1 MRFLTIDDFDFKGKT
16 VFLRVDMN
24 CPIDPE
30 TLEISGTK
38 RIEETVETIDSLN
51 NAKIVIASHQ
61 GRVGNKDYT
70 GMENHAKVLEK
81 MLGRNVIYVSDVM
94 GTAAQDQIKKLDDGE
109 ILLLDNLRLCAE
121 ENYEF
126 SGSDAAKTI
135 MVRRLSKLLDFCV
148 LDSFPSAHRAHP
160 SIVGFPYTLPSCAGR
175 LVEKEVKKL
184 DEIMSITKAPHV
196 LVLGGK
202 KVEDR
207 LEAIR
212 LLIENG
218 RADHVL
224 LTGLIANVFLRAQ
237 GRIRSSLRIKR
248 EDEIV
253 AKAHTLIGKF
263 PDVFST
269 PVDVAIE
276 QNGKRVELDIREL
289 NKDDE
294 IYDLGPKTIEHYG
307 KIISGAGTVFI
318 SGPAGFFE
326 KENFGYG
333 TKALLE
339 NVANSMATTIVSGGH
354 LTSAL
359 KKFGLA
365 EKITHTSTA
374 GGALVRYLTGT
385 KLPMIQALEESA
397 EKYRSKA

>member
-1 MRFLTIDDFDFKGKT
+1 VKFLTIDDFDFKGKT

-38 RIEETVETIDSLN
+38 RIEETIETIDSLN

-94 GTAAQDQIKKLDDGE
+94 GAAAQDQIKKLNDGE

-126 SGSDAAKTI
+126 SGSNAAKTI
-135 MVRRLSKLLDFCV
+135 MVKRLSKLLDLCV
-148 LDSFPSAHRAHP
+148 LDSFPSAHRSHP
-160 SIVGFPYTLPSCAGR
+160 SIVGFPYVLPACAGR

-184 DEIMSITKAPHV
+184 DEIMDVAKSPHV

-224 LTGLIANVFLRAQ
+224 LTGLIGNVFLRAQ
-237 GRIRSSLRIKR
+237 GRIRSSLGIKR

-253 AKAHTLIGKF
+253 AKAHTLIGEF

-276 QNGKRVELDIREL
+276 QNGNRVELDIREL

-307 KIISGAGTVFI
+307 KIISEAGTVFI

-326 KENFGYG
+326 KEDFGYG

-339 NVANSMATTIVSGGH
+339 VVASSKATTIVSGGH
-354 LTSAL
+354 LSSAL
-359 KKFGLA
+359 KKFGLV
-365 EKITHTSTA
+365 EKITHISTA
-374 GGALVRYLTGT
+374 GGALVRYLTAT
-385 KLPMIQALEESA
+385 KLPMIKALEESA
-397 EKYRSKA
+397 EKYKTKK

>member
-1 MRFLTIDDFDFKGKT
+1 MKFLTIDDFDFKGKT

-24 CPIDPE
+24 CPIDPD

-38 RIEETVETIDSLN
+38 RIEEIVETINSLN

-70 GMENHAKVLEK
+70 SMEKHAEVLQKLLNRKVTYV
-81 MLGRNVIYVSDVM
+81 NDVIGS
-94 GTAAQDQIKKLDDGE
+94 AAQNEIKKLNDGE

-126 SGSDAAKTI
+126 SGSNAAKTI
-135 MVRRLSKLLDFCV
+135 MVRRLSKLLDLCV
-148 LDSFPSAHRAHP
+148 LDSFPSAHRSHP
-160 SIVGFPYTLPSCAGR
+160 SIVGFPYVLPACAGR

-184 DEIMSITKAPHV
+184 DEIMSVAKAPHV

-224 LTGLIANVFLRAQ
+224 LTGLIGNVFLRAQ
-237 GRIRSSLRIKR
+237 GRIRSTIGIKR

-253 AKAHTLIGKF
+253 AKAHTLIGEF

-307 KIISGAGTVFI
+307 KIISEAGTVFI

-326 KENFGYG
+326 KEDFGYG

-339 NVANSMATTIVSGGH
+339 AVAASKATTIVSGGH
-354 LTSAL
+354 LSSAL
-359 KKFGLA
+359 KKFGLV
-365 EKITHTSTA
+365 EKITHISTA
-374 GGALVRYLTGT
+374 GGALVRYLTAT
-385 KLPMIQALEESA
+385 KLPMIKALEESA
-397 EKYRSKA
+397 EKYKTKK

>member
-1 MRFLTIDDFDFKGKT
+1 MKFLTIDDFDFKGKT

-24 CPIDPE
+24 CPIDPD

-38 RIEETVETIDSLN
+38 RNEEIIETINSLN
-51 NAKIVIASHQ
+51 SAKIVIASHQ

-70 GMENHAKVLEK
+70 SMEKHAEVLEK
-81 MLGRNVIYVSDVM
+81 LLNRKVTYVNDVM
-94 GTAAQDQIKKLDDGE
+94 GSAAQKEIKKLNDGE

-126 SGSDAAKTI
+126 SGSNAAKTI
-135 MVRRLSKLLDFCV
+135 MVRRLSKLLDLCV
-148 LDSFPSAHRAHP
+148 LDSFPSAHRSHP
-160 SIVGFPYTLPSCAGR
+160 SIVGFPYVLPACAGR

-184 DEIMSITKAPHV
+184 DEIMGVAKAPHV

-207 LEAIR
+207 LEAVR

-224 LTGLIANVFLRAQ
+224 LTGLIGNVFLRAQ
-237 GRIRSSLRIKR
+237 GRIRSTLGIKR

-253 AKAHTLIGKF
+253 AKAHTLIGEF

-269 PVDVAIE
+269 PVDVATE
-276 QNGKRVELDIREL
+276 RNGKRVELDIREL

-307 KIISGAGTVFI
+307 KIISEAGTVFI

-326 KENFGYG
+326 KEDFGYG

-339 NVANSMATTIVSGGH
+339 VVAASKATTIVSGGH
-354 LTSAL
+354 LSSAL
-359 KKFGLA
+359 KKFGLV
-365 EKITHTSTA
+365 EKITHISTA
-374 GGALVRYLTGT
+374 GGALVRYLTAT
-385 KLPMIQALEESA
+385 KLPMIKALE
-397 EKYRSKA
+397 

>member
-1 MRFLTIDDFDFKGKT
+1 MKFLTIDDFDFKGKT

-24 CPIDPE
+24 CPIDPD

-38 RIEETVETIDSLN
+38 RIEEVVETINSLN

-70 GMENHAKVLEK
+70 SMEKHAEVLEK
-81 MLGRNVIYVSDVM
+81 LLNRKVTYVNDVIGS
-94 GTAAQDQIKKLDDGE
+94 AAQNEIKKLNDGE

-126 SGSDAAKTI
+126 SGSNAAKTI
-135 MVRRLSKLLDFCV
+135 MIRRLSKLLDLCV
-148 LDSFPSAHRAHP
+148 LDSFPSAHRSHP
-160 SIVGFPYTLPSCAGR
+160 SIVGFPYVLPACAGR

-184 DEIMSITKAPHV
+184 DEIMSVTKTPHV

-224 LTGLIANVFLRAQ
+224 LTGLIGNVFLRAQ
-237 GRIRSSLRIKR
+237 GRIRSTLGIKR

-253 AKAHTLIGKF
+253 AKAHTLIGEF

-276 QNGKRVELDIREL
+276 QDGKRVELDIREL

-307 KIISGAGTVFI
+307 KIISEAGTVFI

-326 KENFGYG
+326 KEDFGYG

-339 NVANSMATTIVSGGH
+339 AVAASKATTIVSGGH
-354 LTSAL
+354 LSSAL
-359 KKFGLA
+359 KKFGLV
-365 EKITHTSTA
+365 EKITHISTA
-374 GGALVRYLTGT
+374 GGALVRYLTAT
-385 KLPMIQALEESA
+385 KLPMIKALEESA
-397 EKYRSKA
+397 EKYKAKK

>member
-1 MRFLTIDDFDFKGKT
+1 MKFLTIDDFDFKGKT

-24 CPIDPE
+24 CPIDPD

-38 RIEETVETIDSLN
+38 RIEEIIETINSLN
-51 NAKIVIASHQ
+51 SAKIVIASHQ

-70 GMENHAKVLEK
+70 SMEKHAEVLEK
-81 MLGRNVIYVSDVM
+81 LLNRKVTYVNDVM
-94 GTAAQDQIKKLDDGE
+94 GSAAQNEIKKLNDGE

-126 SGSDAAKTI
+126 SGSNAAKTI
-135 MVRRLSKLLDFCV
+135 MVRRLSKLLDLCV
-148 LDSFPSAHRAHP
+148 LDSFPSAHRSHP
-160 SIVGFPYTLPSCAGR
+160 SIVGFPYVLPACAGR

-184 DEIMSITKAPHV
+184 DEIMGVAKAPHV

-224 LTGLIANVFLRAQ
+224 LTGLIGNVFLRAQ
-237 GRIRSSLRIKR
+237 GRIRSTLGIKR

-253 AKAHTLIGKF
+253 AKAHTLIGEF

-269 PVDVAIE
+269 PVDVATE
-276 QNGKRVELDIREL
+276 RNGKRVELDIREL

-307 KIISGAGTVFI
+307 KIISEAGTVFI

-326 KENFGYG
+326 KEDFGYG

-339 NVANSMATTIVSGGH
+339 VVASSMATTIVSGGH
-354 LTSAL
+354 LSSAL
-359 KKFGLA
+359 KKFGLV
-365 EKITHTSTA
+365 EKITHISTA
-374 GGALVRYLTGT
+374 GGALVRYLTAT
-385 KLPMIQALEESA
+385 KLPMIKALEESA
-397 EKYRSKA
+397 EKYKAKK

>member
-1 MRFLTIDDFDFKGKT
+1 VKFLTIDDFDFKGKT

-24 CPIDPE
+24 CPIDPD

-38 RIEETVETIDSLN
+38 RIEEIVETINSLN

-70 GMENHAKVLEK
+70 SMEKHAEVLQKLLNRKVTYV
-81 MLGRNVIYVSDVM
+81 NDVIGS
-94 GTAAQDQIKKLDDGE
+94 AAQNEIKKLNDGE

-126 SGSDAAKTI
+126 SGSNAAKTI
-135 MVRRLSKLLDFCV
+135 MVRRLSKLLDLCV
-148 LDSFPSAHRAHP
+148 LDSFPSAHRSHP
-160 SIVGFPYTLPSCAGR
+160 SIVGFPYVLPACAGR

-184 DEIMSITKAPHV
+184 DEIMSVAKAPHV

-237 GRIRSSLRIKR
+237 GRIRSTLGIKR

-253 AKAHTLIGKF
+253 AKAHTLIGEF

-307 KIISGAGTVFI
+307 KIISEAGTVFI

-326 KENFGYG
+326 KEDFGYG

-339 NVANSMATTIVSGGH
+339 AVAASKATTIVSGGH
-354 LTSAL
+354 LSSAL
-359 KKFGLA
+359 KKFGLV
-365 EKITHTSTA
+365 EKITHISTA
-374 GGALVRYLTGT
+374 GGALVRYLTAT
-385 KLPMIQALEESA
+385 KLPMIKALEESA
-397 EKYRSKA
+397 EKYKSKK

>member
-1 MRFLTIDDFDFKGKT
+1 MKFLTIDDFDFKGKT

-24 CPIDPE
+24 CPIDPD

-38 RIEETVETIDSLN
+38 RIEEIIETINSLN

-70 GMENHAKVLEK
+70 SMEKHAEVLQKLLNRKVTYV
-81 MLGRNVIYVSDVM
+81 NDVIGS
-94 GTAAQDQIKKLDDGE
+94 AAQNEIKKLNDGE

-126 SGSDAAKTI
+126 SGSNAAKTI
-135 MVRRLSKLLDFCV
+135 MVRRLSKLLDLCV
-148 LDSFPSAHRAHP
+148 LDSFPSAHRSHP
-160 SIVGFPYTLPSCAGR
+160 SIVGFPYVLPACAGR

-184 DEIMSITKAPHV
+184 DEIMGVAKAPHV

-224 LTGLIANVFLRAQ
+224 LTGLIGNVFLRAQ
-237 GRIRSSLRIKR
+237 GRIRSTIGIKR

-253 AKAHTLIGKF
+253 AKAHTLIGEF

-307 KIISGAGTVFI
+307 KIISEAGTVFI

-326 KENFGYG
+326 KEDFGYG

-339 NVANSMATTIVSGGH
+339 AVAASKATTIVSGGH
-354 LTSAL
+354 LSSAL
-359 KKFGLA
+359 KKFGLV
-365 EKITHTSTA
+365 EKITHISTA
-374 GGALVRYLTGT
+374 GGALVRYLTAT
-385 KLPMIQALEESA
+385 KLPMIKALEESA
-397 EKYRSKA
+397 EKYKAKK

>member
-1 MRFLTIDDFDFKGKT
+1 MKFLTIDDFDFKGKT

-24 CPIDPE
+24 CPIDPD

-38 RIEETVETIDSLN
+38 RIEEIIETINSLN
-51 NAKIVIASHQ
+51 SAKIVIASHQ

-70 GMENHAKVLEK
+70 SMEKHAEVLEK
-81 MLGRNVIYVSDVM
+81 LLNRKVTYVNDVIGS
-94 GTAAQDQIKKLDDGE
+94 AAQNEIKKLNDGE

-126 SGSDAAKTI
+126 SGSNAAKTI
-135 MVRRLSKLLDFCV
+135 MIRRLSKLLDLCV
-148 LDSFPSAHRAHP
+148 LDSFPSAHRSHP
-160 SIVGFPYTLPSCAGR
+160 SIVGFPYVLPACAGR

-184 DEIMSITKAPHV
+184 DEIMGVAKAPHV

-207 LEAIR
+207 LEAVR

-224 LTGLIANVFLRAQ
+224 LTGLIGNVFLRAQ
-237 GRIRSSLRIKR
+237 GRVRSTIGIKR

-253 AKAHTLIGKF
+253 AKAHTLIGEF

-276 QNGKRVELDIREL
+276 QDGKRVELDIREL

-307 KIISGAGTVFI
+307 KIISEAGTVFI

-326 KENFGYG
+326 KEDFGYG

-339 NVANSMATTIVSGGH
+339 AVAASKATTIVSGGH
-354 LTSAL
+354 LSSAL
-359 KKFGLA
+359 KKFGLV
-365 EKITHTSTA
+365 EKITHISTA
-374 GGALVRYLTGT
+374 GGALVRYLTAT
-385 KLPMIQALEESA
+385 KLPMIKALEESA
-397 EKYRSKA
+397 EKYKAKK